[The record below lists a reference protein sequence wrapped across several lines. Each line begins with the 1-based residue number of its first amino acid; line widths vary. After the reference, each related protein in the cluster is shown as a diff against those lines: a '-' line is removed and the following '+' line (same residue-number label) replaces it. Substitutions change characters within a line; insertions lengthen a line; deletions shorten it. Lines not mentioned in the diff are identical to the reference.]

1 MLTENGSGK
10 YLSRDW
16 QRKRAQA
23 MIDRRRFTDSELA
36 WLEVGPNDGTG
47 KLLKETYTVQT
58 QPVVDYPY
66 ASTSQRRRDVRD
78 RPECGGRD

>member
-23 MIDRRRFTDSELA
+23 MIDRTRFSASELA
-36 WLEVGPNDGTG
+36 WLEVGENDGTG
-47 KLLKETYTVQT
+47 KLRRETYGVMT

-66 ASTSQRRRDVRD
+66 AATSRRRHDVRD

>member
-23 MIDRRRFTDSELA
+23 MIDRRRFSDSELA
-36 WLEVGPNDGTG
+36 WLEIGPNDGTG
-47 KLLKETYTVQT
+47 KLLKETYTVMT
-58 QPVVDYPY
+58 RPTVDYPY
-66 ASTSQRRRDVRD
+66 ASAAQRRRDVRD

>member
-16 QRKRAQA
+16 QRKRAEA
-23 MIDRRRFTDSELA
+23 MVDRTRFSDSELA
-36 WLEVGPNDGTG
+36 WLEIGENDGTG
-47 KLLKETYTVQT
+47 KLRKETYEVET
-58 QPVVDYPY
+58 QPVV
-66 ASTSQRRRDVRD
+66 SRRRHDVRE

>member
-1 MLTENGSGK
+1 MLNENGSGK

-16 QRKRAQA
+16 QRKRAEA
-23 MIDRRRFTDSELA
+23 MIDRRRFSDSELA
-36 WLEVGPNDGTG
+36 WLEIGPNDGTG
-47 KLLKETYTVQT
+47 KLLKETYTVMT
-58 QPVVDYPY
+58 RPTVDYPY

>member
-16 QRKRAQA
+16 QRKRAEA
-23 MIDRRRFTDSELA
+23 MIDRRRFSDSELA
-36 WLEVGPNDGTG
+36 WLEIGANDGTG
-47 KLLKETYTVQT
+47 KLLKETYMVRT
-58 QPVVDYPY
+58 QPMVDYPY
-66 ASTSQRRRDVRD
+66 ASMSQRRRDVRD